1 MNKRHQIIYSILR
14 PIVAAVLFFKFK
26 YRKEMAENLPEN
38 YIVVAN
44 HLTNWDSLFVA
55 AAFRKQMYYV
65 ASEHIAR
72 QSWFWIVDWLLQ
84 PIIRRKGTKAV
95 STVKEV
101 IKITRKG
108 GNVALFPEGDRAW
121 DGITCPIMPATGKM
135 IKSAKCGMVTYR
147 IEGAYFLNPRW
158 SMTMRKGF
166 VTGKMGKVYT
176 KEQIAEMTPEEINE
190 AIAKDLFEDAYIAQ
204 EKQPHKYV
212 GDKMAEGMENLLFY
226 CPECGRM
233 DTFTSQEDR
242 VTCRE
247 CGHSFRYTEYGMLE
261 GGRFSTIRD
270 FAAWQR
276 EKVTED
282 AASDKTY
289 TAENA
294 NLVSIDMEHN
304 ETEVAN
310 GPVSMNRKKLVC
322 GTVEFGLDEI
332 DELAIHSRSC
342 IVFTVNKTYYEMR
355 APERINV
362 FKLWLLYNAHKGK

>member
-176 KEQIAEMTPEEINE
+176 KEQIAEMTAEEINE
-190 AIAKDLFEDAYIAQ
+190 AIARDLFEDAYIAQ

-233 DTFTSQEDR
+233 DTFTSLEDR

-276 EKVTED
+276 DKVDED

-322 GTVEFGLDEI
+322 GTAEFSLDEI